1 MFKGVMQGKGKY
13 TWANQNV
20 YEGTLLQDKM
30 TGNGKLTFANGDVY
44 EG

>member
-1 MFKGVMQGKGKY
+1 MQGKGKY

-20 YEGTLLQDKM
+20 YEGTFLNDKM
-30 TGNGKLTFANGDVY
+30 TGNGKLVFANGDVY